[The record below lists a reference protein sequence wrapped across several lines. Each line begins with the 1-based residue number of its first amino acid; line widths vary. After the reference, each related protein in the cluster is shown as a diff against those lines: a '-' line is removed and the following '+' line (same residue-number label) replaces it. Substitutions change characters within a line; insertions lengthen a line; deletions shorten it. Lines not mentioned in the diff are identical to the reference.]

1 MNATTDVNAP
11 YNTAIF
17 YDVENLIK
25 GYGFSKKIVQGLS
38 LHDILKKIGETGKT
52 GRIASHKA
60 YANWLNPTLAFLHA
74 ELIDLDIEPITVTSP
89 KGGVI
94 KNVADIRLAIDVV
107 DTLHN
112 HPEIT
117 TYVIISGDGAYA
129 SLARK
134 LHEYS
139 KVVVGCAYKQ
149 STNKMFASACDHFIW
164 IEDPEVDNDKVEV
177 RVSDTRSQH
186 LIEKLNGKEA
196 NESNLIWI
204 RINEL
209 LAAFVASKEYKR
221 SLENG
226 INPSV
231 IREFIGAAIPNFN
244 PTMLGFDRFI
254 DFLAHAIDNTDL
266 AIYLFPPSDIRIGLK
281 SAKPLNSVTLSKGN
295 IKRFGHDDC
304 GEIRDQRIRR
314 LTRDVKSISSNASTK
329 EIVEKLKEVIEWIAA
344 DSEFRASLTEGV
356 NPATFDCAIR
366 EIIVGFTNSRLG
378 FSRLSDLLSWL
389 TWDTE
394 LCIVQN
400 QENKSIWKVLLRSN
414 IPAGYATYESKMI
427 PQGDIEEE
435 KTKATPLTPWELN
448 TPPKEKTSIIWQ
460 LSRLFRAKH

>member
-1 MNATTDVNAP
+1 MNATTDVKAP

-38 LHDILKKIGETGKT
+38 LHDILKKIGETEKT

-60 YANWLNPTLAFLHA
+60 YANWLNPTLGFLHA
-74 ELIDLDIEPITVTSP
+74 ELIDLDIEPITVVSS
-89 KGGVI
+89 KGGVL

-139 KVVVGCAYKQ
+139 KVVIGCAYKQ
-149 STNKMFASACDHFIW
+149 STNKLFASVCDHFIW

-186 LIEKLNGKEA
+186 LIEKLNGKDA

-209 LAAFVASKEYKR
+209 LTAFVASKEYR
-221 SLENG
+221 RALEQG

-231 IREFIGAAIPNFN
+231 IREFIGAAIPNFD
-244 PTMLGFDRFI
+244 PATLGFDRFI

-266 AIYLFPPSDIRIGLK
+266 AIYLFPPSSIKVGLK

-295 IKRFGHDDC
+295 IKRFGHDDA
-304 GEIRDQRIRR
+304 GEIRDPRIKRMCR
-314 LTRDVKSISSNASTK
+314 EVKSISVNASASEVVAK
-329 EIVEKLKEVIEWIAA
+329 LREIIGWIAV
-344 DSEFRASLTEGV
+344 DPEFKNSLTDGV
-356 NPATFDCAIR
+356 NPSTIDCAIR
-366 EIIVGFTNSRLG
+366 EVIVGFTNSRLG
-378 FSRLSDLLSWL
+378 FTRLSDLLSWL
-389 TWDTE
+389 TADTE

-400 QENKSIWKVLLRSN
+400 LENRSIWRVLFRDA
-414 IPAGYATYESKMI
+414 IPAGYEKYESKQR
-427 PQGDIEEE
+427 PHDAKEVD
-435 KTKATPLTPWELN
+435 KPKPLTPWE
-448 TPPKEKTSIIWQ
+448 PSSPAKETTSILRQ
-460 LSRLFRAKH
+460 LSNLFKAKQ